1 MLRGLAEFVM
11 AGRKQAVLA
20 IVLLGLPPLVN
31 MLTPAL
37 VAMVGMRKGM
47 TAGSAMLLWALLPAG
62 VWLLLWG
69 NAFPLLLLFGVF
81 VLAVVLRAT
90 ESWQNVL
97 LAGIG
102 VGAMFEFYLRAQ
114 PAMLDL
120 VFEQLELYV
129 RANNLEGVQLDEVR
143 EVMTTF
149 LAAFYMALSV
159 ALLMLGR
166 SMQAMLY
173 NPGGFR
179 EEFHALRIGQTSTL
193 VLVGMILLVN
203 IVEGLPEAWIFYLAA
218 PFAFAGLAL
227 AHALVARKNASVFWL
242 VAMYMLLIFPTM
254 MYLLILV
261 AIVDSWYD
269 FRARVPKSG

>member
-11 AGRKQAVLA
+11 AGRRQAVLT

-31 MLTPAL
+31 LLTPAL

-47 TAGSAMLLWALLPAG
+47 TAGSAMLLWALLPTG
-62 VWLLLWG
+62 FWLLLG
-69 NAFPLLLLFGVF
+69 EAFPLLLLFGVF
-81 VLAVVLRAT
+81 VLAAVLRST

-102 VGAMFEFYLRAQ
+102 VGAMFEFYLRVQ
-114 PAMLDL
+114 PVVLDL
-120 VFEQLELYV
+120 MFEQLELYV
-129 RANNLEGVQLDEVR
+129 RANNLEGVQLDELR
-143 EVMTTF
+143 ETMTTVMS
-149 LAAFYMALSV
+149 AFYMALSV

-166 SMQAMLY
+166 SMQASLY

-179 EEFHALRIGQTSTL
+179 EEFHALRISQTTTL
-193 VLVGMILLVN
+193 ALVGAILLVN
-203 IVEGLPEAWIFYLAA
+203 FVESLPQAWIFYLAA

-227 AHALVARKNASVFWL
+227 AHALVAWKSASVFWL

-269 FRARVPKSG
+269 FRGRLPKSS

>member
-11 AGRKQAVLA
+11 AGRRQAVLA

-37 VAMVGMRKGM
+37 VAMVSMRKGM
-47 TAGSAMLLWALLPAG
+47 TAGSAMLLWALLPTG
-62 VWLLLWG
+62 FWLLLG
-69 NAFPLLLLFGVF
+69 DAFPLLLLFGVF
-81 VLAVVLRAT
+81 VLAAVLRST

-97 LAGIG
+97 LAGVG
-102 VGAMFEFYLRAQ
+102 VGAMFEFYLRVQ
-114 PAMLDL
+114 PVVLDL

-129 RANNLEGVQLDEVR
+129 RANNLEGVQLDELR
-143 EVMTTF
+143 ETMTTVMS
-149 LAAFYMALSV
+149 AFYMALSV

-179 EEFHALRIGQTSTL
+179 EEFHALRISQTTTL
-193 VLVGMILLVN
+193 ALVGMILLVN
-203 IVEGLPEAWIFYLAA
+203 VVEGLPEAWIFYLAA

-227 AHALVARKNASVFWL
+227 AHALVAWKNASVFWL

-269 FRARVPKSG
+269 FRGRLPKSS